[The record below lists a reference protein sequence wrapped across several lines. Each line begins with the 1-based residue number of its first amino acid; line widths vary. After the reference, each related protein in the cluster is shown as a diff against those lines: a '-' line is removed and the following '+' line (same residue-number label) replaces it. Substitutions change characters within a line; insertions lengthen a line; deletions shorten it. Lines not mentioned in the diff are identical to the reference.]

1 MNARSIVIAA
11 ALICATG
18 AARAQMPHQSEES
31 KMRNKARA
39 EYSAF
44 KHQILALKEF
54 ADEKRK
60 VQRLQKENNAM
71 VKIVA
76 TIDSVD
82 NDEVKTLTGYIT
94 EQIGDNSVNAYEV
107 TFDRAS
113 KTIISVKKTGEAE
126 EPEATEKAQPKKGT
140 PAAAPKAKKKGDDDD
155 DDGDDDDSKT
165 PKKDKDDD

>member
-1 MNARSIVIAA
+1 MCAA
-11 ALICATG
+11 GTAE
-18 AARAQMPHQSEES
+18 AQVPHQSEES
-31 KMRNKARA
+31 KMRNRARA

-44 KHQILALKEF
+44 KRQMLALKEF
-54 ADEKRK
+54 AEEKRK
-60 VQRLQKENNAM
+60 APRLQKENNAV

-107 TFDRAS
+107 TFDRAT

-126 EPEATEKAQPKKGT
+126 EPEAAEKAQPKKAT
-140 PAAAPKAKKKGDDDD
+140 PAATHKAKKKGDDDD
-155 DDGDDDDSKT
+155 DDGDEDEAKPS
-165 PKKDKDDD
+165 KKDKDDD